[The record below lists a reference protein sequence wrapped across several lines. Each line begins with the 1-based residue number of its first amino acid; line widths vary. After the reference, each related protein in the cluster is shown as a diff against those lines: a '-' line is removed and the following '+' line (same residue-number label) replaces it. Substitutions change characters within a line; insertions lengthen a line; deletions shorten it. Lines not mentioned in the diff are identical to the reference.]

1 MRKVI
6 YVLLIVIFTFVGC
19 SEKDKTIVVD
29 DNVLMEE
36 IKNSKKITSEE
47 IDIEIE
53 EGFEFVPSFFYEDKI
68 YGALRSKDVDSE
80 ENYSVYYSKEE
91 GLIKVREIEM
101 WEAYGNTGDKNRR
114 ILTSNIKDSG
124 SSYIIKD
131 SVTGEVKEFPK
142 VEIEFLNN
150 PEEVRVT
157 SDKDNSI
164 GDEYYTEYIDR
175 KYYGD
180 EKAWKS
186 DQCYSV
192 SGSDNYFYRVI
203 ANFVYEEGN
212 GKELAGSYRNLYGK
226 YDTSNFKSYATAMV
240 LYDYE
245 ESKAITLEDN
255 YSEKFPLITKVMYS
269 NNNNKFYAFG
279 GEKENEI
286 YEIEIHDDKYSI
298 NHLYTIDL
306 GERMTETWFSKVI
319 GNSIILGT
327 FIAEDIDSS
336 NIEDKD
342 NYYVEV
348 VEKERNTIL
357 FDIESK
363 EINVFNE
370 DEEFNDISN
379 TNSNKY
385 LILKQCNDEGII
397 TKVLLGKVKDN
408 KIEYVYEF
416 KSYPWIVVFDDE
428 EKRMF
433 TQYFDDEGKVKH
445 ELFYLDIE

>member
-1 MRKVI
+1 MRKII
-6 YVLLIVIFTFVGC
+6 YFLLIVIFTFVGC
-19 SEKDKTIVVD
+19 IEKDKTIVVD

-47 IDIEIE
+47 IEIEVE
-53 EGFEFVPSFFYEDKI
+53 EGFKFEPRFFYEDRI
-68 YGALRSKDVDSE
+68 YGVLQSKDIDTE

-91 GLIKVREIEM
+91 GLVKVREIEM
-101 WEAYGNTGDKNRR
+101 WEAYSNSGEKNRR
-114 ILTSNIKDSG
+114 TLTRNIKDSG

-131 SVTGEVKEFPK
+131 SVTEEVKELPK
-142 VEIEFLNN
+142 VEIEFLSN

-157 SDKDNSI
+157 ADKDDSI
-164 GDEYYTEYIDR
+164 GDGYYAEYIDR
-175 KYYGD
+175 KYYGN

-186 DQCYSV
+186 DQYYSV
-192 SGSDNYFYRVI
+192 VGSDNYFYRVV
-203 ANFVYEEGN
+203 ANFIYDENDEN
-212 GKELAGSYRNLYGK
+212 LEFSYRNLYGK
-226 YDTSNFKSYATAMV
+226 FDTSNFKSYATAMV

-245 ESKAITLEDN
+245 EDKAITVEDN
-255 YSEKFPLITKVMYS
+255 YSGKFPLITKVMYS
-269 NNNNKFYAFG
+269 KNNNKFYAFA

-306 GERMTETWFSKVI
+306 GERMTETWFSKVL

-327 FIAEDIDSS
+327 FITEEIDTSE
-336 NIEDKD
+336 IEDKN
-342 NYYVEV
+342 NYSVEV
-348 VEKERNTIL
+348 IQKEKNTIL

-370 DEEFNDISN
+370 DEEFNYISN

-385 LILKQCNDEGII
+385 LILKQCNDKGII
-397 TKVLLGKVKDN
+397 TKVLLGKIKDN

-416 KSYPWIVVFDDE
+416 KNYPWIVVFDDE
-428 EKRMF
+428 EKRML
-433 TQYFDDEGKVKH
+433 TQYFDDNGKVKH